1 MEQIHAGRNAV
12 GSASGAVTGV
22 KISLRKTS
30 LVDYPGK
37 IASAFFFA
45 GCNMR
50 CPWCHNRELVLP
62 ELAGARDAGQE
73 EFVSLERALAHIEK
87 RRNVLGGVVL
97 SGGEPSLYRDL
108 PALIRRIKKMGLAVK
123 LDTNGMNPGMLEKL
137 LQTKETTPDYIALDL
152 KLAPVRY
159 GEIAPDAEQSSRML
173 KSTRILTPAESLRK
187 SADLIRSSGIDHEYR
202 TLALPI
208 ITEKDIAALA
218 ELVDDSLWYV
228 RAFRPGNCLD
238 PAWDDFEA
246 SPARDVDALVDAIRA
261 LGKSGVRG

>member
-1 MEQIHAGRNAV
+1 MEQTVHAVRGATD
-12 GSASGAVTGV
+12 GASGV

-37 IASAFFFA
+37 IASVLFFA

-50 CPWCHNRELVLP
+50 CPWCHNRELILP
-62 ELAGARDAGQE
+62 ELADARGVDQE
-73 EFVSLERALAHIEK
+73 DLVGLEQALAHIEK

-108 PALIRRIKKMGLAVK
+108 PALIRRIKEMGLAVK
-123 LDTNGMNPGMLEKL
+123 LDTNGMNHGMLERL
-137 LQTKETTPDYIALDL
+137 FQTKETSPDYIALDL

-159 GEIAPDAEQSSRML
+159 GEITPDAEKSSRTET
-173 KSTRILTPAESLRK
+173 SARTSAESLRK
-187 SADLIRSSGIDHEYR
+187 SANLIRNSGIDHEYR

-208 ITEKDIAALA
+208 ITKKDIAALA
-218 ELVDDSLWYV
+218 ELVDDALWYV
-228 RAFRPGNCLD
+228 RAFRPGNCLN

-246 SPARDVDALVDAIRA
+246 SNARDAGVLVDAIRA
-261 LGKSGVRG
+261 LGKNGVIA

>member
-1 MEQIHAGRNAV
+1 MEQTVRAGRGVV
-12 GSASGAVTGV
+12 GGASGV

-37 IASAFFFA
+37 IASVLFFA

-62 ELAGARDAGQE
+62 ELADARSADQE
-73 EFVSLERALAHIEK
+73 DIVSLEQALAHIEK

-108 PALIRRIKKMGLAVK
+108 PALIRRIKEMGLAVK
-123 LDTNGMNPGMLEKL
+123 MDTNGMNPGMLERL
-137 LQTKETTPDYIALDL
+137 FQIKETSPDYIALDL

-159 GEIAPDAEQSSRML
+159 GELAPDAE
-173 KSTRILTPAESLRK
+173 KSARTSAESLRK
-187 SADLIRSSGIDHEYR
+187 SAELIRNSGIDHEYR

-218 ELVDDSLWYV
+218 ELADDALWYV
-228 RAFRPGNCLD
+228 RTFRPGNCLD

-246 SPARDVDALVDAIRA
+246 SNARDADVLANAIRA
-261 LGKSGVRG
+261 LGKNGVSG

>member
-1 MEQIHAGRNAV
+1 MKQMAQG
-12 GSASGAVTGV
+12 GGGATGGVSSV

-37 IASAFFFA
+37 IASVLFFT

-62 ELAGARDAGQE
+62 EPTSARDADPE
-73 EFVSLERALAHIEK
+73 ELVRLDQALAHIGK

-108 PALIRRIKKMGLAVK
+108 PALIWRIKEMELAVK

-137 LQTKETTPDYIALDL
+137 FQTKETAPDYIALDL
-152 KLAPVRY
+152 KLAPLRY
-159 GEIAPDAEQSSRML
+159 GEMALDVRMSARTL
-173 KSTRILTPAESLRK
+173 VSADSLRK
-187 SADLIRSSGIDHEYR
+187 SAELIRNSGIAHEYR
-202 TLALPI
+202 TLALPT

-218 ELVDDSLWYV
+218 ELTDDAPWYV

-238 PAWDDFEA
+238 PKWDDFEP
-246 SPARDVDALVDAIRA
+246 SNARDAGALVDAIQA
-261 LGKSGVRG
+261 LGKNGVSG

>member
-1 MEQIHAGRNAV
+1 MKQMTQGGGGTIGGV
-12 GSASGAVTGV
+12 SSV

-37 IASAFFFA
+37 IASVLFFT

-62 ELAGARDAGQE
+62 KPASARDADPE
-73 EFVSLERALAHIEK
+73 ELVSLDRALAHIEK

-108 PALIRRIKKMGLAVK
+108 PALIRRIKEMGLAVK

-137 LQTKETTPDYIALDL
+137 FQTKETAPDYIALDL
-152 KLAPVRY
+152 KLAPLRY
-159 GEIAPDAEQSSRML
+159 GEMAPDAETSAQTLMSARML
-173 KSTRILTPAESLRK
+173 ASADSLRK
-187 SADLIRSSGIDHEYR
+187 SADFIRNSGIAHEYR
-202 TLALPI
+202 TLALPT

-218 ELVDDSLWYV
+218 ELTDDAPWYV

-238 PAWDDFEA
+238 PTWDDFEP
-246 SPARDVDALVDAIRA
+246 SNARDAGALADAIRA
-261 LGKSGVRG
+261 LGKNGVSG